1 MIGLT
6 TIQVQEALRK
16 YGYNVLPQKTGAS
29 ALKIFLAQ
37 LKNPFSAVLIIATIL
52 SFVVGDKIDGILIG
66 AILVLNT
73 ILGFW
78 QEYKASKELEALRSF
93 EVLLARCIRD
103 GKEVEIP
110 SSQIVP
116 GDLVILEAG
125 DKIPADGQLFES
137 YSLQV
142 SEAILTGESL
152 PIIKTTKSRENDL
165 YFGTVVVS
173 GRAKFKVLQ
182 TGINTRFGGI
192 AQTLTEVEDEQTPLE
207 ISLSKLVTSVSL
219 IVAVVS
225 LMVFCF
231 RLLQGFKLT
240 EAILISIT
248 LMVAAV
254 PEGLPAVVT
263 IVLALGVHKMY
274 TKKALVRKMVAVE
287 SLGEATVI
295 LSDKT
300 GTLTKNEMRVQQVK
314 HVLGFEEELLKCAV
328 LCNSASLVLKE
339 DSGSFDILGDTTEG
353 ALLLWAKETQDVEDL
368 RTEGKLLEEI
378 PFSLESR
385 KMTVIWEHKG
395 EKKTY
400 TKGAPE
406 VILKMVKLT
415 DEQMKNWEKEYQ
427 NMAKKGLRVLAFS
440 QGNKLLGLIGIA
452 DQIRPEAKEA
462 IRKAKQAG
470 IKVVMVT
477 GDNEL
482 TAKSV
487 SEQLGLLEEGDEVLI
502 GIQLH
507 AFSDEELKERIGKIK
522 VFARVAPE
530 DKHRLVS
537 IYQSL
542 GEAVVVTG
550 DGVNDSLALKQ
561 AQVGIS
567 MGITGSDVAKEASD
581 VVLLDDNFA
590 TLISSIEQGRVI
602 YSNILKVIKFLLTG
616 NLAEI
621 LLISI
626 ASFLAFPAPLLPT
639 QILWI
644 NFVSDGL
651 PALSLG
657 FDNPSSNIM
666 RIAPRRGNNIL
677 DPAMIRYVLWGGI
690 SIAVICLLTFYYL
703 LNTQGAGIARNVTFT
718 LMVVLQ
724 MILPFIIRRHHSI
737 TSNKK
742 LLFSVIFVL
751 VMQILILTIPQLK
764 AIFKI

>member
-6 TIQVQEALRK
+6 TTGAQEALRK

-93 EVLLARCIRD
+93 EVLISRCIRD

-152 PIIKTTKSRENDL
+152 PVIKTTKSGENDL

-192 AQTLTEVEDEQTPLE
+192 AQTLTEVEDEKTPLE

-219 IVAVVS
+219 IVIVVS
-225 LMVFCF
+225 LMVFFF

-240 EAILISIT
+240 EVILISIT

-300 GTLTKNEMRVQQVK
+300 VTAKASFPPIIVFLVSYVRLIIKGGLFN
-314 HVLGFEEELLKCAV
+314 FPD
-328 LCNSASLVLKE
+328 SAIFSNLIFPSEFHQSIE
-339 DSGSFDILGDTTEG
+339 DLGD
-353 ALLLWAKETQDVEDL
+353 LYK
-368 RTEGKLLEEI
+368 
-378 PFSLESR
+378 
-385 KMTVIWEHKG
+385 
-395 EKKTY
+395 Y
-400 TKGAPE
+400 TK
-406 VILKMVKLT
+406 
-415 DEQMKNWEKEYQ
+415 
-427 NMAKKGLRVLAFS
+427 R
-440 QGNKLLGLIGIA
+440 
-452 DQIRPEAKEA
+452 
-462 IRKAKQAG
+462 
-470 IKVVMVT
+470 
-477 GDNEL
+477 
-482 TAKSV
+482 
-487 SEQLGLLEEGDEVLI
+487 
-502 GIQLH
+502 
-507 AFSDEELKERIGKIK
+507 
-522 VFARVAPE
+522 
-530 DKHRLVS
+530 
-537 IYQSL
+537 
-542 GEAVVVTG
+542 
-550 DGVNDSLALKQ
+550 
-561 AQVGIS
+561 
-567 MGITGSDVAKEASD
+567 
-581 VVLLDDNFA
+581 
-590 TLISSIEQGRVI
+590 
-602 YSNILKVIKFLLTG
+602 NI
-616 NLAEI
+616 
-621 LLISI
+621 
-626 ASFLAFPAPLLPT
+626 
-639 QILWI
+639 
-644 NFVSDGL
+644 
-651 PALSLG
+651 
-657 FDNPSSNIM
+657 
-666 RIAPRRGNNIL
+666 
-677 DPAMIRYVLWGGI
+677 
-690 SIAVICLLTFYYL
+690 
-703 LNTQGAGIARNVTFT
+703 
-718 LMVVLQ
+718 
-724 MILPFIIRRHHSI
+724 
-737 TSNKK
+737 
-742 LLFSVIFVL
+742 
-751 VMQILILTIPQLK
+751 
-764 AIFKI
+764 